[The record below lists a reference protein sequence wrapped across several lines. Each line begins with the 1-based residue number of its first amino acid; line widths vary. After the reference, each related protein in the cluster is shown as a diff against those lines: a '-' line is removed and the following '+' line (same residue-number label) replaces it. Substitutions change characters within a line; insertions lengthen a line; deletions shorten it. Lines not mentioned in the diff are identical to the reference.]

1 MVHDNVH
8 RRRLS
13 QMMATK
19 AEFSGWPE
27 YPEDFALL
35 QQRSLAHI
43 SSKTWISSNSVCAFS
58 RRESHAVAEAEISL
72 EKIGSVGKLHECA
85 STETGHAR
93 ASNGDKG
100 SSLGPQRHR
109 RVAANARE
117 RRRMHGLNKAF
128 DELRSVI
135 PSLENEKKL
144 SKYDTLQM
152 AQIYIT
158 ELSELLAGVV
168 QQESR
173 GPRSG
178 PGTADKTSRRN
189 LIHSLRPDAAV
200 QTPILLTEEEQ
211 QQQRDPSINH
221 MIILR
226 PPSVLESNKSQASTT
241 NSSDGESS
249 NLSDMEDSQS
259 GRQ

>member
-1 MVHDNVH
+1 MT
-8 RRRLS
+8 
-13 QMMATK
+13 AK
-19 AEFSGWPE
+19 AEIPGWLE

-35 QQRSLAHI
+35 QQRNLANI
-43 SSKTWISSNSVCAFS
+43 SSKTWISSNPLRAFS
-58 RRESHAVAEAEISL
+58 RREAHAAAEAEISL
-72 EKIGSVGKLHECA
+72 EKLGSVGKLRECPSA
-85 STETGHAR
+85 ETGHAR
-93 ASNGDKG
+93 ASDGDKG
-100 SSLGPQRHR
+100 SSFGPQRHR

-168 QQESR
+168 QQEPR

-178 PGTADKTSRRN
+178 SAEKTSRRN
-189 LIHSLRPDAAV
+189 LIHSHRPESAA
-200 QTPILLTEEEQ
+200 QTPILLSGEAQE
-211 QQQRDPSINH
+211 RDQCINH
-221 MIILR
+221 LIILG
-226 PPSVLESNKSQASTT
+226 SSSMIESSRSETSSNI
-241 NSSDGESS
+241 SDGESS
-249 NLSDMEDSQS
+249 NHSDMEESQS
-259 GRQ
+259 GKQ

>member
-1 MVHDNVH
+1 MT
-8 RRRLS
+8 
-13 QMMATK
+13 AK
-19 AEFSGWPE
+19 AELPGWPE
-27 YPEDFALL
+27 YPEDLALL
-35 QQRSLAHI
+35 QQRNLAHI
-43 SSKTWISSNSVCAFS
+43 SSKSWISSNSVRAFT
-58 RRESHAVAEAEISL
+58 RREAQAAAEAGISL
-72 EKIGSVGKLHECA
+72 EKLGPVGKIHECA

-93 ASNGDKG
+93 ASDGDRG
-100 SSLGPQRHR
+100 GSLGPQRHR

-158 ELSELLAGVV
+158 ELSELLSGVV

-173 GPRSG
+173 GPRSAS
-178 PGTADKTSRRN
+178 ADKTSRRS
-189 LIHSLRPDAAV
+189 LIQSLRPEQAE
-200 QTPILLTEEEQ
+200 QPPILLNAEE

-221 MIILR
+221 LIILR
-226 PPSVLESNKSQASTT
+226 PPSLLESNKSEAS
-241 NSSDGESS
+241 NSSDDESS
-249 NLSDMEDSQS
+249 NLSDMEDSGS

>member
-1 MVHDNVH
+1 MT
-8 RRRLS
+8 
-13 QMMATK
+13 AK
-19 AEFSGWPE
+19 AELPGWPE
-27 YPEDFALL
+27 YPEDFSLL
-35 QQRSLAHI
+35 QQKNLAHL
-43 SSKTWISSNSVCAFS
+43 SSKTWISSNSVRGFS
-58 RRESHAVAEAEISL
+58 RREAHGAAEAGISL
-72 EKIGSVGKLHECA
+72 EKLGSVGRLHECA
-85 STETGHAR
+85 SAETGHAR
-93 ASNGDKG
+93 ASDGDKG
-100 SSLGPQRHR
+100 SGLGPQRHR

-178 PGTADKTSRRN
+178 D
-189 LIHSLRPDAAV
+189 
-200 QTPILLTEEEQ
+200 Q
-211 QQQRDPSINH
+211 SINH
-221 MIILR
+221 LIILG
-226 PPSVLESNKSQASTT
+226 PSSVMESNTSEASSS
-241 NSSDGESS
+241 SSDAESS
-249 NLSDMEDSQS
+249 TLSDTEDSET